1 MRQQIVRCRNPLLG
15 GTSKD
20 CLPIWDSQLTKG
32 ITLAVIL
39 CESVIIGIGET
50 LENLLIIQCLAG
62 IAQNCEATCFRQTFE
77 HCKDQLCTA
86 TDQIL
91 NFIDYDVFIIC
102 KHIFF
107 LLKNVC
113 GFFNA
118 LIIVIFFQQKMSGK
132 EFLMIIL
139 HPCEHICA
147 ERVKSTNIDI
157 LPLVANTTGFS
168 SIGQSVSYNLYGG
181 A

>member
-50 LENLLIIQCLAG
+50 LENLLIELFGGHNCRIILRHIIIQCLAG

-107 LLKNVC
+107 
-113 GFFNA
+113 
-118 LIIVIFFQQKMSGK
+118 IIKMFVA
-132 EFLMIIL
+132 FLM
-139 HPCEHICA
+139 
-147 ERVKSTNIDI
+147 R
-157 LPLVANTTGFS
+157 
-168 SIGQSVSYNLYGG
+168 
-181 A
+181 